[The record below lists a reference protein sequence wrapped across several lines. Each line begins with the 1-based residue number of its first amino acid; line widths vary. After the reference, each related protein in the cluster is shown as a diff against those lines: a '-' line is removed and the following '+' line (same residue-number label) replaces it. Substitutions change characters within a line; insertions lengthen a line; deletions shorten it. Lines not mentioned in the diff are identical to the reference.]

1 MGISICVSSM
11 LFLEANKLTDS
22 ATEIAIDHQRAILL
36 SQPSE
41 IAERGALYKSALEK
55 ALLAETVAQHTRDVR
70 ASDINRAAQL
80 TYDIFVQHNNFR
92 CELQH
97 NFKLVYAA
105 EHMAKFAD
113 REKPFAKL
121 HQSCL
126 VSRKIRVAVVIGRLQ
141 CDSVSEFTIVS
152 GYIFRKI
159 SQTRK
164 VRRQNSESAYFQI
177 GNFAG
182 RTDPNTERVCNG
194 CPTLQ

>member
-11 LFLEANKLTDS
+11 LFLEANKFTDS

-55 ALLAETVAQHTRDVR
+55 ALLAEAVAQHTRDVR

-80 TYDIFVQHNNFR
+80 TYDIFVQHSNFR

-113 REKPFAKL
+113 ATEKM
-121 HQSCL
+121 
-126 VSRKIRVAVVIGRLQ
+126 SRKIRVAVVIGRLQ

-182 RTDPNTERVCNG
+182 RTDPNTERVRNG